1 MSPYLQEVAIMLHH
15 QEALRALVAEKQAIA
30 AWRWQRTYRT
40 VPPWHR
46 TLFRWRLRRLA
57 RHARLRK
64 RRYATP
70 WLADLHRIVDE
81 QRLHDD

>member
-1 MSPYLQEVAIMLHH
+1 MSPYLQEVAVMLHH
-15 QEALRALVAEKQAIA
+15 QEALRALLAEKQAIA
-30 AWRWQRTYRT
+30 SRRGQRAYQPLSPWR
-40 VPPWHR
+40 R

-64 RRYATP
+64 RRYTTP

-81 QRLHDD
+81 QHRHHS